1 MKSAK
6 NILICGKPGIGKTTL
21 IKKIAENLR
30 EKATGFYSEEIR
42 RENKRVGFKIK
53 TLKGKEG
60 ILSHINYKSP
70 YRVGKYK
77 VNLKEFEE
85 IAIPSIEKGIKMGKI
100 IIIDE
105 IGKMELYS
113 KKFCQ
118 IVMQALDSSSRTI
131 ATIPV
136 YKNEF
141 LEKIKQRK
149 DVEIIQITG
158 ENREKIIY
166 NIQNIH

>member
-1 MKSAK
+1 
-6 NILICGKPGIGKTTL
+6 
-21 IKKIAENLR
+21 
-30 EKATGFYSEEIR
+30 
-42 RENKRVGFKIK
+42 
-53 TLKGKEG
+53 
-60 ILSHINYKSP
+60 
-70 YRVGKYK
+70 
-77 VNLKEFEE
+77 
-85 IAIPSIEKGIKMGKI
+85 MGKI